1 MSNCTLIN
9 YKISSDVVAF
19 TTTRKGGC
27 SNGNYSSF
35 NFCPY
40 SGDTPENIK
49 KNKSVLCQE
58 LGIEDKNLF
67 TPIQIHGNQFLLL
80 DQLFL
85 EKDPAEQ
92 ESLLNGVDA
101 IITNKA
107 GICIGIFTADCV
119 PILLYNEQS
128 HVAAAVHAGW
138 KGTLTQILSEV
149 LEYMSSKLNCH
160 PHHTK
165 AIIGPSISLE
175 SFEVGK
181 DVFQLFANSHLPI
194 KEISA
199 FVPNINGDAHHN
211 GISGKWHIDLW
222 NANVLQLLENDV
234 PLENIQVANL
244 CTYKNSDLLFSA
256 RKLGKESGRLF
267 SGIMIKS

>member
-1 MSNCTLIN
+1 MSSSTLIN
-9 YKISSDVVAF
+9 YNISSDVIAF
-19 TTTRKGGC
+19 TTTRKGGF
-27 SNGNYSSF
+27 SSGNYCSF

-40 SGDTPENIK
+40 SGDHPENIK
-49 KNKSVLCQE
+49 KNRDALCQE
-58 LGIEDKNLF
+58 LGIQNTRLF
-67 TPIQIHGNQFLLL
+67 APTQKHGNHFLLL

-85 EKDPAEQ
+85 EKDTIEQ
-92 ESLLNGVDA
+92 ESLLNGIDA
-101 IITNKA
+101 LITSMT

-138 KGTLTQILSEV
+138 KGTLTQILSGV
-149 LEYMSSKLNCH
+149 LEYMSSKLNCD
-160 PHHTK
+160 PHQTK
-165 AIIGPSISLE
+165 AVIGPSISLE
-175 SFEVGK
+175 AFEVGK

-222 NANVLQLLENDV
+222 TANVLQLLENDV

-256 RKLGKESGRLF
+256 RKLGKELGRLF